1 MKQGRTRQEMENHIQ
16 EGRSKFDMKKAKK
29 FLYQAHQKLGEAAS
43 VIDSKANPNI
53 VNKIFDLQK
62 QIEGLQQI
70 VGWDGF

>member
-1 MKQGRTRQEMENHIQ
+1 MKQGRTRLEMEKHI
-16 EGRSKFDMKKAKK
+16 EEARSKFDMKKAKK
-29 FLYQAHQKLGEAAS
+29 FLYQAHQKLGEAVF

-70 VGWDGF
+70 VNWDGF

>member
-1 MKQGRTRQEMENHIQ
+1 
-16 EGRSKFDMKKAKK
+16 MKKAKK
-29 FLYQAHQKLGEAAS
+29 FLYQAHQKLGEAVF

-70 VGWDGF
+70 VNWDGF